1 MFDVWSIVL
10 FGAMGYFFQKLKI
23 PGSPFI
29 LGFIL
34 GPLVEIN
41 LRRGLMFSRGSFMP
55 FLTSPISAVF
65 LVATAVSISISAFKQ
80 YKAIQRRKSAAS

>member
-1 MFDVWSIVL
+1 
-10 FGAMGYFFQKLKI
+10 
-23 PGSPFI
+23 
-29 LGFIL
+29 
-34 GPLVEIN
+34 VEIN

-80 YKAIQRRKSAAS
+80 YKAIQRRKNAMS